1 MMKTV
6 SRKKKSLMLD
16 AVLANVETEMAQLVA
31 GIVAE
36 RRANPPAPRRRVR
49 AHHPKG
55 HAHAA

>member
-1 MMKTV
+1 MKTG
-6 SRKKKSLMLD
+6 SRKKKPLGLD
-16 AVLANVETEMAQLVA
+16 AVLASVEIEMALIVA

-36 RRANPPAPRRRVR
+36 RRARPPASHRRAR